1 MMKFTCNNHMNM
13 KFIKMKN
20 WFANCHEPCTTQ
32 TNTTSVVWNI
42 DKFLKKNGLQKSTF
56 DGNMYYHH

>member
-1 MMKFTCNNHMNM
+1 M
-13 KFIKMKN
+13 KMKN
-20 WFANCHEPCTTQ
+20 WFANCHEPCTAQ

-56 DGNMYYHH
+56 DGNMYYHHQNDKISY